1 MLSVTD
7 EFKGPGLVFTM
18 LKKCF
23 GEDFD
28 ARGKCSQVA
37 FTKDYKVGMKI
48 KELFAEDS
56 FFRVLFSIFRVN
68 WMKNYKIIGK
78 IAREFK

>member
-23 GEDFD
+23 GDDFD
-28 ARGKCSQVA
+28 AKANCSQVA
-37 FTKDYKVGMKI
+37 FTKDYRVGMKM
-48 KELFAEDS
+48 KELFVEN
-56 FFRVLFSIFRVN
+56 FFF
-68 WMKNYKIIGK
+68 
-78 IAREFK
+78 